1 MRKSRWDSSGWHK
14 ATIRWRLD
22 ANIRAA
28 ELGIPEAQNEM
39 GIRSYVGEDVEK
51 NRAAAL
57 DWFGKAAA
65 QGNAEACYNLG
76 ICHAY
81 GPKSEINYSV
91 AVDYFKWAAN
101 LGCLEAVSLLVESYT
116 HGKLVG
122 VSAQEAVKWF
132 QMLCQR
138 DSKALEFK
146 RPVSPECQGKPEY
159 YGSPCNWLDIAADA
173 GVKEAQYFKARFIY
187 DPVSYQRTSKMF
199 ARYAEEND
207 RRAIQAAALFRSSSD
222 SGFLP
227 SITCLGDCYMTAFGV
242 EKDISEAI
250 RLYRLAA
257 EKGYAPAKNALAD
270 IYFQGVECERDL
282 PQAIKLYEEAA
293 AQGNAKAQYSLGM
306 CYFNGDG
313 VEKDMGKAW
322 MFLTRAWHGR
332 VESAYEPHEIVEDLV
347 TPQERAKWDEG
358 RRMNPFSKLYSL
370 DDVRKWMYN
379 NNYPG
384 GFATPHSR
392 DYDWRKMV
400 ADLGNSK
407 ALCDIGVDLV
417 ENPTGDEDWNRAFT
431 LFTNAANLGEP
442 SAFFNVGK
450 CLMEGIGV
458 EVDKARALTW
468 LEKACASGYKSVQP
482 FLADCYCDGIGC
494 ETDANS
500 AIALYRQNI
509 MTLDND
515 DRPREAFLGVEYR
528 KLENGGFSYF
538 FSPRERWIELMA
550 GVGDAESQYDL
561 GMELALFSGPREE
574 ESQKAFSWFRKAA
587 EQGHAEAENRLGE
600 CYRDGHGVAP
610 DIAEAIRW
618 FEKAAAQNN
627 PGALFNLGFLY
638 YVGKDVGRDWE
649 KAREFLERAVE
660 ADKDGWLEGAGD
672 KAIKCLRDMG
682 VHD

>member
-1 MRKSRWDSSGWHK
+1 MGHSCWDGPGWHK
-14 ATIRWRLD
+14 ATVRWILG

-39 GIRSYVGEDVEK
+39 GIRSYVGGDVEK

-65 QGNAEACYNLG
+65 QGNADACYNLG

-81 GPKSEINYSV
+81 GPKAEINYSV
-91 AVDYFKWAAN
+91 AVDCFKWAAS
-101 LGCLEAVSLLVESYT
+101 LGCLEAALRLVESYT

-132 QMLCQR
+132 RMLSQR

-199 ARYAEEND
+199 ARYAEENN
-207 RRAIQAAALFRSSSD
+207 RSAIQAAALFRSSSD

-322 MFLTRAWHGR
+322 MFLTRAAHGR
-332 VESAYEPHEIVEDLV
+332 VVEAYEPHARVEELV
-347 TPQERAKWDEG
+347 SPRERAKWDEG

-370 DDVRKWMYN
+370 DDLRKWMYN
-379 NNYPG
+379 NNYPS
-384 GFATPHSR
+384 GFATPYSR
-392 DYDWRKMV
+392 DYDWRKIV
-400 ADLGNSK
+400 ADMGNAK
-407 ALCDIGVDLV
+407 ALCDIAVDLV
-417 ENPTGDEDWNRAFT
+417 ENPTDDGDWDRAFE
-431 LFTNAANLGEP
+431 LFTKVADLGEP

-450 CLMEGIGV
+450 CLMEGIGT
-458 EVDKARALTW
+458 EVDKAKAITW
-468 LEKACASGYKSVQP
+468 LEKACASGYRSIKP

-494 ETDANS
+494 KPDAET
-500 AIALYRQNI
+500 AIAFYKESL
-509 MTLDND
+509 MTLDD
-515 DRPREAFLGVEYR
+515 DGRPRQAFLGVEYR
-528 KLENGGFSYF
+528 KSGNGDLSYF
-538 FSPRERWIELMA
+538 FSPRERWVKLMA
-550 GVGDAESQYDL
+550 EVGDAESQYDL
-561 GMELALFSGPREE
+561 GMDIAPFSAQGQRDK
-574 ESQKAFSWFRKAA
+574 ESQ
-587 EQGHAEAENRLGE
+587 EASDRS
-600 CYRDGHGVAP
+600 
-610 DIAEAIRW
+610 
-618 FEKAAAQNN
+618 QS
-627 PGALFNLGFLY
+627 
-638 YVGKDVGRDWE
+638 
-649 KAREFLERAVE
+649 
-660 ADKDGWLEGAGD
+660 
-672 KAIKCLRDMG
+672 
-682 VHD
+682 